1 MQNDYWLTYAV
12 TAFLENFWYL
22 VVAAFGAIV
31 GSFLNVCI
39 WRVPRG
45 ESVTEPPSH
54 CPKCDTRLKPLDL
67 VPIASQVM
75 LRARCRY
82 CGSKISWRYA
92 GIEILTG
99 VLFALAGMNSDGF
112 AGSWWNGTFSGEATH
127 WVQLA
132 QWLLAISCLVVIFW
146 VDYETLMI
154 PMTAALLL
162 GMAGVGAEAIRVFA
176 LGQSIV
182 PAQIFAVDVLPAP
195 LPQTLVVMVLTAS
208 VLWVFRAVASLITMR
223 THGMEAMGFG
233 DIFLTAGIAANL
245 GWSSTVFTF
254 FFLSA
259 TVGALAG
266 LGLKVPRGVRAWL
279 WARRG
284 PKSGVANGATT
295 STRSRNARR
304 LFWHALRKPVPF
316 GPMLA
321 VGAILAMLYGARINT
336 AYMNWANSDIRET
349 HLQPERRAVST
360 QNDTE

>member
-1 MQNDYWLTYAV
+1 MF
-12 TAFLENFWYL
+12 AFFLFAL
-22 VVAAFGAIV
+22 GAIV

-67 VPIASQVM
+67 VPIVSQVM

-92 GIEILTG
+92 GIETLTG
-99 VLFALAGMNSDGF
+99 ILFVLAGINNDGF
-112 AGSWWNGTFSGEATH
+112 AGNWWDGSFGGQALH
-127 WVQLA
+127 WIQLA
-132 QWLLAISCLVVIFW
+132 QWLLAISCLIVIFW
-146 VDYETLMI
+146 VDYETFLI

-162 GMAGVGAEAIRVFA
+162 GMAGVGAEAIRVLV
-176 LGQSIV
+176 LGQSVV
-182 PAQIFAVDVLPAP
+182 PSQISAVDVLPAP
-195 LPQTLVVMVLTAS
+195 LPQSLVVMVLTAG
-208 VLWVFRAVASLITMR
+208 VLWVFRALASLALR
-223 THGMEAMGFG
+223 QEAMGFG

-245 GWSSTVFTF
+245 GWSSTVLTF
-254 FFLSA
+254 AFLSV

-266 LGLKVPRGVRAWL
+266 LGMKIPRGARAWL

-284 PKSGVANGATT
+284 ATT
-295 STRSRNARR
+295 STRSRVARR

-336 AYMNWANSDIRET
+336 AYMNWANPET
-349 HLQPERRAVST
+349 SQAQTSQAQLYRSRQLTDLRQAPNADVKTISIILW
-360 QNDTE
+360 